1 MGRIFQGGIHTERLT
16 NDRTYFEVKNNA
28 EGLQTLGLQPS
39 VSDMIYIKLAEY
51 ERNEE
56 KQQKTIDMLFAENTD
71 LRLQLRRQMDQNNRL
86 REALQ
91 RQSMDNYE
99 YE

>member
-1 MGRIFQGGIHTERLT
+1 
-16 NDRTYFEVKNNA
+16 
-28 EGLQTLGLQPS
+28 
-39 VSDMIYIKLAEY
+39 MIYIKLAEY

-56 KQQKTIDMLFAENTD
+56 QRQKTIEKVFAENTD

-91 RQSMDNYE
+91 RQLMDNYE